1 MAGSQ
6 TKNDAKTGPPSGRK
20 GIWAIWARWEYVLY
34 KHTALVLTMMFI
46 LMMAGALWYLSRIAI
61 ELVHSAALQGSSLY
75 ADALEEVRKVYTSE
89 VVDRVVDRVQVTHD
103 YATREGAIPLPVT
116 FSMELDKQVSKEAT
130 GLQAQMI
137 LRGRHSVTYVNFRTD
152 RFTVLKTFRA
162 GNHCDMQWRIGWR
175 RDVSPVTTV
184 ILTAPRPT
192 GRWGM

>member
-116 FSMELDKQVSKEAT
+116 FSMELD
-130 GLQAQMI
+130 
-137 LRGRHSVTYVNFRTD
+137 
-152 RFTVLKTFRA
+152 
-162 GNHCDMQWRIGWR
+162 
-175 RDVSPVTTV
+175 
-184 ILTAPRPT
+184 
-192 GRWGM
+192 